1 MDFVAFDFETAN
13 SRSDSACQ
21 LAAVRVRAGERVAE
35 RNWMIRPP
43 SAYFSRRNIAIHG
56 IRPEDVV
63 DAPTMDRVWPEFV
76 EFIEGNIL
84 VAHNAGF
91 DMGVLVASLAAF
103 DIACPHTE
111 FSCTRAIARRAWPGQ
126 SRYGLK
132 PLGNWLGIEFRHHDA
147 LEDSRCCAEIA
158 LAAARTV
165 EADSFSELE
174 KRLRLSRGRYSLG
187 RVSGPRTVSSRARL
201 PMRMHA
207 IADARATAPA
217 LPTAAVAATALTA
230 AGSSVTVPSATVPS
244 ANGLS
249 ASPNAVPA
257 PFSRMPGRMPSRGQ
271 IDPSAVL
278 QAAAGSQ
285 PLASKR
291 IVCLGNLRGLSQS
304 ETQQLMERL
313 GAVCQTQIGA
323 DTDYVI
329 ACGGLLLDEA
339 QQVIADSQPQDTAT
353 IRLLSERQFLALLP
367 GGKAAVRW

>member
-21 LAAVRVRAGERVAE
+21 LAAVRIRAGEKVAE
-35 RNWMIRPP
+35 RSWMIRPP
-43 SAYFSRRNIAIHG
+43 NAYFSRRNIAVHG

-91 DMGVLVASLAAF
+91 DMRVLVASLAAF

-187 RVSGPRTVSSRARL
+187 RVSGPRTLSGRARL

-207 IADARATAPA
+207 IADARAAAPA
-217 LPTAAVAATALTA
+217 LPTAAVAATALPATGPSTA
-230 AGSSVTVPSATVPS
+230 VPS
-244 ANGLS
+244 ANGFGAVPS
-249 ASPNAVPA
+249 AVPA
-257 PFSRMPGRMPSRGQ
+257 PFSRTPGRMPSRGQ

-278 QAAAGSQ
+278 QAAAGSR

-291 IVCLGNLRGLSQS
+291 IVCLGTLRGLSQS
-304 ETQQLMERL
+304 ETQQLIERL
-313 GAVCQTQIGA
+313 GAVCQAQIGA

-339 QQVIADSQPQDTAT
+339 QQVITDSQPQETAT